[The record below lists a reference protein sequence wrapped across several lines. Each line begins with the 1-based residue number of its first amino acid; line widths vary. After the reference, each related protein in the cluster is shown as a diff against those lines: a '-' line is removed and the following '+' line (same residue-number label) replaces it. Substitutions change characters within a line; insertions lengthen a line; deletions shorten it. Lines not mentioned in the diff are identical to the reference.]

1 MNNPEIE
8 TILRNA
14 PRPGAPSH
22 LKEKLLAEASNS
34 LRQSP
39 NRFVSSHSAAGWFRR
54 WWPALAPATVS
65 LACAVVLTAQRMEIN
80 DLKRSLETLSPAAA
94 VSQPT
99 QGATGLSAQPSSQNS
114 ESAGQED
121 ELTRLKQLAAQLSVE
136 IAGLEQML
144 AENEKLRQQIAAA
157 SANKLSNDEIAA
169 LDQAK
174 ERALRIHCVN
184 NLKQIGLAARMWAL
198 DNGDVYPTNFLCM
211 SNELSTPKILVC
223 PADTNRVSAQ
233 TFSSFTDANC
243 SYEFFSG
250 SDKEPDQVLT
260 RCPIHGSIGL
270 CDGSVQMSLAKDHPE
285 RLFEKDGKPYLKRN
299 P

>member
-121 ELTRLKQLAAQLSVE
+121 ELT
-136 IAGLEQML
+136 
-144 AENEKLRQQIAAA
+144 
-157 SANKLSNDEIAA
+157 
-169 LDQAK
+169 
-174 ERALRIHCVN
+174 
-184 NLKQIGLAARMWAL
+184 
-198 DNGDVYPTNFLCM
+198 
-211 SNELSTPKILVC
+211 
-223 PADTNRVSAQ
+223 
-233 TFSSFTDANC
+233 
-243 SYEFFSG
+243 
-250 SDKEPDQVLT
+250 
-260 RCPIHGSIGL
+260 
-270 CDGSVQMSLAKDHPE
+270 
-285 RLFEKDGKPYLKRN
+285 
-299 P
+299 